1 MKNRMQ
7 KKFYLTTAI
16 DYVNGAP
23 HIGHAVQKVWAD
35 IIARYHRLLGEK
47 VWFLTGTDEHGANVV
62 RTAAS
67 AGKSPKELADENS
80 AKFRNFKE
88 ALNLSWDDFIRTS
101 DEARHWPG
109 VQEFWKRLTEAGDIY
124 KSDYRGLY
132 CLGHEAFITEKDLV
146 DGKCKLHGREPEAI
160 NEENYFFRLSKYS
173 GEIKERIRS
182 GELQILPES
191 RKNEILSLLEEGLE
205 DVSFSRPSKDIS
217 WGVPVPGDA
226 TQTVYV
232 WAEALINYLSAVGY
246 GRNDDWQG
254 WWPADLHVFGKDNL
268 RFHAAIWPGMLMSAK
283 LSLPRMLLCHG
294 FIQVGGRKMSK
305 TLGNVVDPFEIVKNF
320 GTDALRYYFSREIT
334 IFEDGDFTEE
344 RFKETYEANLVN
356 GLGNYVRRVATMI
369 KNDFGGQLERPAQ
382 EKIDS
387 TPLQKGE
394 LEYVSVPYF
403 TDHVAWPEYHRAMEN
418 FEINRAADI
427 TFNLIKE
434 LDGYVQRYEPF
445 KLVKT
450 DQEKARAVLWNL
462 AYGAV
467 SLAWMLSPFLPETSG
482 KILDI
487 FGAEGERESEWKRFV
502 VKDRPPLFPRIP

>member
-1 MKNRMQ
+1 MQ
-7 KKFYLTTAI
+7 KKFYVTTPI
-16 DYVNGAP
+16 YYVNAP
-23 HIGHAVQKVWAD
+23 PHLGHAHTTVLAD
-35 IIARYHRLLGEK
+35 ALARYRRLLGEE
-47 VWFLTGTDEHGANVV
+47 VFFLTGTDEHGAKIA
-62 RTAAS
+62 RAAKQ
-67 AGKSPKELADENS
+67 AGQDLPIFVELIR
-80 AKFRNFKE
+80 KTFQ
-88 ALNLSWDDFIRTS
+88 NLSTTLNISNSDFIYTADAVRHFPAAAKLWKKLA
-101 DEARHWPG
+101 EAD
-109 VQEFWKRLTEAGDIY
+109 DIY
-124 KSDYRGLY
+124 KGIYEGLY
-132 CLGHEAFITEKDLV
+132 CVGHESFVTEKDLV
-146 DGKCKLHGREPEAI
+146 NGVCPDHNEKPQLIK
-160 NEENYFFRLSKYS
+160 EENYFFRLSKYTA
-173 GEIKERIRS
+173 EIKKRVNS
-182 GELQILPES
+182 GELMILPES
-191 RKNEILSLLEEGLE
+191 RKNEILSLLEEGLK
-205 DVSFSRPSKDIS
+205 DVSFSRPAKDIS
-217 WGVPVPGDA
+217 WGIPVPGDA
-226 TQTVYV
+226 TQTMYV
-232 WAEALINYLSAVGY
+232 WCDALSNYISALGY
-246 GRNDDWQG
+246 GSRDETRFLKF
-254 WWPADLHVFGKDNL
+254 WPADMHLIGKDIL
-268 RFHAAIWPGMLMSAK
+268 RFHAAFWPAMLMSAK
-283 LSLPRMLLCHG
+283 LPLPKTILVKGLV
-294 FIQVGGRKMSK
+294 QVGGRRMSK
-305 TLGNVVDPFEIVKNF
+305 TLGNVADPFQLAKTY
-320 GTDALRYYFSREIT
+320 GTDALRYYLLREMP